1 MQFYSGFR
9 QTYKCLP
16 MTVVRPELEDGGK
29 IIMPQSSLMRIAQL
43 NLVYPLMFQLKNHK
57 NQGGPHTHCGVLEFT
72 AEEGRVYIPYWMMQ
86 NLGLQPNDFV
96 IVTSTELPRASFVK
110 LRPKTVDFLDISD
123 PRAVLEH
130 VLRKFSALTVGETIL
145 FRYNNKDFYLEV
157 LELKPQH
164 SSKGVSII
172 ETDAE
177 VDFAPPEGYQ
187 EPDYKKNAKQQQ
199 NQDLMEDDV
208 VFNRDEL
215 DDVEAFHDDSDDE
228 EDAKKKSN
236 VPAFTGAGYRI
247 SGKPI
252 DSGSKSAAALS
263 KSPNNPGMPE
273 LATSPGSGRH
283 FITASG
289 RLVWGSPSDKPA
301 SPAAASASSGATTAG
316 AKKVGL
322 TVPSGSTAS
331 TQQPAATEEK
341 KPTFTPFAGKGY
353 SLK

>member
-1 MQFYSGFR
+1 M
-9 QTYKCLP
+9 
-16 MTVVRPELEDGGK
+16 
-29 IIMPQSSLMRIAQL
+29 
-43 NLVYPLMFQLKNHK
+43 
-57 NQGGPHTHCGVLEFT
+57 
-72 AEEGRVYIPYWMMQ
+72 
-86 NLGLQPNDFV
+86 
-96 IVTSTELPRASFVK
+96 
-110 LRPKTVDFLDISD
+110 
-123 PRAVLEH
+123 
-130 VLRKFSALTVGETIL
+130 RKFSALTVGETIL

-164 SSKGVSII
+164 QSKGCSII

-187 EPDYKKNAKQQQ
+187 EPDYKKNAQQQ
-199 NQDLMEDDV
+199 VPDLMEEDI

-228 EDAKKKSN
+228 DDKKKAAPPS
-236 VPAFTGAGYRI
+236 FSGAGFRI

-263 KSPNNPGMPE
+263 KSPSANAAPD

-289 RLVWGSPSDKPA
+289 RLVWGSPSDKAAPA
-301 SPAAASASSGATTAG
+301 PTP
-316 AKKVGL
+316 
-322 TVPSGSTAS
+322 TVPSTTLSPSSA
-331 TQQPAATEEK
+331 K
-341 KPTFTPFAGKGY
+341 KPAGASPTPQAGQSAPAPSPSFTPFSGKGH

>member
-1 MQFYSGFR
+1 
-9 QTYKCLP
+9 
-16 MTVVRPELEDGGK
+16 
-29 IIMPQSSLMRIAQL
+29 
-43 NLVYPLMFQLKNHK
+43 
-57 NQGGPHTHCGVLEFT
+57 
-72 AEEGRVYIPYWMMQ
+72 
-86 NLGLQPNDFV
+86 
-96 IVTSTELPRASFVK
+96 
-110 LRPKTVDFLDISD
+110 
-123 PRAVLEH
+123 LEH

-187 EPDYKKNAKQQQ
+187 EPDYKKNIKQQ

-215 DDVEAFHDDSDDE
+215 DDVEAYHDDSDDD

-236 VPAFTGAGYRI
+236 VPVFAGAGYRI

-263 KSPNNPGMPE
+263 KSPNNSAMPE

-301 SPAAASASSGATTAG
+301 SPAASTAAAPTTAG

-322 TVPSGSTAS
+322 AVPSGSTTS

-341 KPTFTPFAGKGY
+341 KPSFTPFAGKGY